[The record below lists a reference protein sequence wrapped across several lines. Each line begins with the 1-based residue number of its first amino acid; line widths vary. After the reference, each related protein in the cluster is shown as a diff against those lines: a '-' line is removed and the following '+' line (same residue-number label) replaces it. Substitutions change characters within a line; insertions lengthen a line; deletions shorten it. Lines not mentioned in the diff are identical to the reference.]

1 MSWLVFSSQL
11 SALGGSAVVTAINEN
26 GMTAMKIAENRRDAE
41 LIEVLRRYFLPQ
53 RQPQEERA
61 TRNRSNCAEETQS
74 QIVFDARRRT
84 RLLGQARASIFQW
97 RGFVTHQLSP

>member
-41 LIEVLRRYFLPQ
+41 LTKSYDAISYRNVNHKKNALPVIAAIAPRRL
-53 RQPQEERA
+53 
-61 TRNRSNCAEETQS
+61 S
-74 QIVFDARRRT
+74 RR
-84 RLLGQARASIFQW
+84 
-97 RGFVTHQLSP
+97 